1 MKTLGSRIKHYR
13 NTRGWS
19 QGELAEACG
28 WVSQSRIGNYEVDKR
43 EPSMADLKVIADAL
57 GVPISALLDGSS
69 DYAEGASSD
78 NKKQKGY
85 IRFPLL
91 ENFAGMGRGD
101 YIGDYPEIVNWVEVT
116 REWAMQK
123 LQNVPHAAI
132 RVITGRGQSMRGVF
146 SDGDLIF
153 VDSRVKEFEADDIY
167 VLRWHGRVQ
176 IKRLQFIGNGQV
188 RILSANSEDYPPID
202 ADLKDIEIGGRAI
215 AAWTL
220 VTL

>member
-1 MKTLGSRIKHYR
+1 MALGKNVKTIREAKGISQDYLSELTGRVV
-13 NTRGWS
+13 S
-19 QGELAEACG
+19 QGAIAALEKRDSKSSRYAGALA
-28 WVSQSRIGNYEVDKR
+28 K
-43 EPSMADLKVIADAL
+43 AL
-57 GVPISALLDGSS
+57 GVPLSVLLDESVTS
-69 DYAEGASSD
+69 AEEIQNLD
-78 NKKQKGY
+78 TKQKGY

-116 REWAMQK
+116 KEWAMQK

-132 RVITGRGQSMRGVF
+132 RVITGRGQSIRGVF

-167 VLRWHGRVQ
+167 VFRWHGRVQ